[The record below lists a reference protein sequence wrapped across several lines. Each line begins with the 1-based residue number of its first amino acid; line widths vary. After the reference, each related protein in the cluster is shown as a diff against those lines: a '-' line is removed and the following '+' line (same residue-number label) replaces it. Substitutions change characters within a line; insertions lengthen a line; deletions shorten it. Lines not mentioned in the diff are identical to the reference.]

1 MIELLLLRPARL
13 TLRRCLR
20 LVSMPPRLA
29 PGANDKHLR
38 LVGRRSTLGGGTG
51 ELLAGATVH

>member
-1 MIELLLLRPARL
+1 
-13 TLRRCLR
+13 
-20 LVSMPPRLA
+20 MPPRLA
-29 PGANDKHLR
+29 LGANDELR